1 MEWDEVF
8 ALLTV
13 GATAPYAIEL
23 ATNWIR
29 DTWQVNHHNNGA
41 NARG

>member
-23 ATNWIR
+23 AANWIKSGWHAGHHHT
-29 DTWQVNHHNNGA
+29 DTKTQG
-41 NARG
+41 